1 MLRQSY
7 ISKLMSN
14 KCSSKNCRIQI
25 NTSSTLLAI
34 TPYFNAD
41 GEMMVSDNNRYIH
54 TLYCLV
60 CNKSMSVEEYQDN
73 AKILQEFNCND
84 D

>member
-1 MLRQSY
+1 MKHQSD

-14 KCSSKNCRIQI
+14 KCNTKKCRIHI

-34 TPYFNAD
+34 YPYFNAD
-41 GEMMVSDNNRYIH
+41 GEMLVSDYNNYTH
-54 TLYCLV
+54 TLYCSV
-60 CNKSMSVEEYQDN
+60 CNKSMSVEEYLGE
-73 AKILQEFNCND
+73 AKILQEVNCND